1 MFVSMPTGGG
11 KSLCYQLPA
20 LLQSGVTVV
29 FSPLIAL
36 IYDQIDHLKKFG
48 ICSRTINSKM
58 SEVDRQAV
66 TNDLKDASPTIRLLY
81 VTPELAATNEFKRL
95 LQILFNRSL
104 LNYLVID
111 EAHCVSHWGHDFR
124 YL

>member
-1 MFVSMPTGGG
+1 MSMPTGGG

-20 LLQSGVTVV
+20 LLQPGVTVV

-36 IYDQIDHLKKFG
+36 IYDQIEHLKNFN

-58 SEVDRQAV
+58 SDADRQAV
-66 TNDLKDASPTIRLLY
+66 TNDLQDPSPTIKLLY
-81 VTPELAATNEFKRL
+81 VTPELGATNEFRRL
-95 LQILFNRSL
+95 LQTLFNRSL

-124 YL
+124 